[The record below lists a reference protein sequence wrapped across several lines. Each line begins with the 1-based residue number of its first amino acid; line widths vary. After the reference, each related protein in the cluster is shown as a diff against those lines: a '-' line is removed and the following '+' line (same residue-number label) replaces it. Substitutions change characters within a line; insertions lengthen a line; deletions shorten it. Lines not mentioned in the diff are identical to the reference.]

1 MNQPAPRREFR
12 LTPEALAA
20 FHTMMFH
27 KLSLWDAALDLERLI
42 GFEVD
47 TGALDDFPFCLGEP
61 HTSSNLT
68 LSDLNYWL
76 QSHTGGEV

>member
-1 MNQPAPRREFR
+1 MGQPAPRREFR

-20 FHTMMFH
+20 FHSMMFH

-47 TGALDDFPFCLGEP
+47 TGAMDDLAACLGEP

-68 LSDLNYWL
+68 LSDLNDWL
-76 QSHTGGEV
+76 QSHTGVEV